1 MTDDSREVQH
11 EPEVL
16 EGEDDVPRMPASPI
30 DPFTPEL
37 HARAASVASAAN
49 RSRRIPWRSSGA
61 RSASRTCPRSSC

>member
-16 EGEDDVPRMPASPI
+16 EGEDDVPRMPASPV

-37 HARAASVASAAN
+37 HARAGEQRAFGVLRLAWIPVLIVVVAIVIWAVT
-49 RSRRIPWRSSGA
+49 R
-61 RSASRTCPRSSC
+61 

>member
-16 EGEDDVPRMPASPI
+16 EGEDDPPRMPAAPL

-37 HARAASVASAAN
+37 HERPGEQRAFRVLRLAW
-49 RSRRIPWRSSGA
+49 IPVVIVVIAIVIWAVTR
-61 RSASRTCPRSSC
+61 